1 MRKFLSPALVLLVG
15 AALTLS
21 GCATKKYVDE
31 QVQAGEQRSA
41 AKIGEVQSSVETN
54 QKAISDLQATD
65 QELEGK
71 IAKLSE
77 TAQDA
82 LERAKEAGKLA
93 KGKFLYEVTL
103 TDNDVQFGFDKYNL
117 SDEAKAALDQFA
129 NKLKSENQN
138 VYIEIQGHTDNIG
151 TENYNLVLGFHR
163 AENVMRY
170 LAMEQGIALNRM
182 NAISYG
188 EYKPIADN
196 STREGRAK
204 NRRVTLVV
212 LE

>member
-1 MRKFLSPALVLLVG
+1 MS
-15 AALTLS
+15 S
-21 GCATKKYVDE
+21 ATPR
-31 QVQAGEQRSA
+31 RSA
-41 AKIGEVQSSVETN
+41 RCRAPVETN

-103 TDNDVQFGFDKYNL
+103 TDNDVKFGFNKYNL

-129 NKLKSENQN
+129 NNLKGENQN

-151 TENYNLVLGFHR
+151 TEKLQPRARLPPGRERHAVPGHGAGHR
-163 AENVMRY
+163 PQPDECH
-170 LAMEQGIALNRM
+170 LL
-182 NAISYG
+182 
-188 EYKPIADN
+188 
-196 STREGRAK
+196 
-204 NRRVTLVV
+204 RRVQAHR
-212 LE
+212 